1 MLKAIVPPA
10 KMTINTNNIL
20 LAILLC
26 RDDDISLRF
35 ISSESGQLL
44 SQLRLLLYLLMF
56 YFCTLYL
63 LFYFYILHLV
73 CYELFCLKRELPSH
87 DSSPMNKLRLC
98 HRKYH

>member
-10 KMTINTNNIL
+10 KMTISTNNIL
-20 LAILLC
+20 LAILRC

-35 ISSESGQLL
+35 ISSESDQLL

-63 LFYFYILHLV
+63 LFTFIFYILCV
-73 CYELFCLKRELPSH
+73 
-87 DSSPMNKLRLC
+87 MNYSAQKGNFRLTTVAP
-98 HRKYH
+98 